1 MSWDYAQMSKA
12 AKQSGGPE
20 KWIGTIKAARRSQG
34 HRDMFPIVALAM
46 GVGTAIGGIAV
57 MLGGRLA
64 GRQQALEAE
73 SAKAEKI
80 VIAHIESEDAARE
93 SETEEQGAEKD
104 SQ

>member
-20 KWIGTIKAARRSQG
+20 KWIGTIKAASRSQG

-64 GRQQALEAE
+64 GRQQALKQ
-73 SAKAEKI
+73 SRPKPRRW
-80 VIAHIESEDAARE
+80 S
-93 SETEEQGAEKD
+93 
-104 SQ
+104 

>member
-20 KWIGTIKAARRSQG
+20 KWIGPIKAASRSQG
-34 HRDMFPIVALAM
+34 HRDMLPIVALAM

-64 GRQQALEAE
+64 GCQQALKAE
-73 SAKAEKI
+73 SAKAEKM

-93 SETEEQGAEKD
+93 SETEEQDAEKD